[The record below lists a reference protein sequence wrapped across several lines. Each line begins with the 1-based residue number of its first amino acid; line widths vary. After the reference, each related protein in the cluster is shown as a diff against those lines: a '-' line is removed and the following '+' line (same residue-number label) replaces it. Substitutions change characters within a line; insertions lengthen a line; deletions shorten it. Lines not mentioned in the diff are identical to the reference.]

1 MLSRFVLLDAPIY
14 EKSLSTELLGE
25 HLRNVCQA
33 LDARTGS
40 LLWKASLGA
49 QIVSGP
55 ITYEV
60 DGKQYVTAISGL
72 SLCVF
77 GLRE

>member
-1 MLSRFVLLDAPIY
+1 VLFTGGREGY
-14 EKSLSTELLGE
+14 F
-25 HLRNVCQA
+25 QA
-33 LDARTGS
+33 LDGRNGS

-55 ITYEV
+55 ITYEA

>member
-1 MLSRFVLLDAPIY
+1 MGGLSADGKELWLSGRYDNEVYAIDA
-14 EKSLSTELLGE
+14 T
-25 HLRNVCQA
+25 N
-33 LDARTGS
+33 GS

-55 ITYEV
+55 ITYET

-77 GLRE
+77 GLRD

>member
-1 MLSRFVLLDAPIY
+1 MCCSPAAREGYF
-14 EKSLSTELLGE
+14 
-25 HLRNVCQA
+25 QA
-33 LDARTGS
+33 LNASNGW

-49 QIVSGP
+49 QNRSAVPRSP
-55 ITYEV
+55 YEV
-60 DGKQYVTAISGL
+60 GGKQYVTAISGL

>member
-1 MLSRFVLLDAPIY
+1 M
-14 EKSLSTELLGE
+14 EG
-25 HLRNVCQA
+25 N
-33 LDARTGS
+33 
-40 LLWKASLGA
+40 LGA

-77 GLRE
+77 GLRQ

>member
-1 MLSRFVLLDAPIY
+1 MSGRRGAQNPHASYYHYY
-14 EKSLSTELLGE
+14 EVNQLQAVSTGDTEFAG
-25 HLRNVCQA
+25 
-33 LDARTGS
+33 T

-55 ITYEV
+55 ITYAIN
-60 DGKQYVTAISGL
+60 DKQYVATISGL